1 MDCVK
6 LAIDQLLPRK
16 PDLVLSGINHG
27 SNASVNVIYS
37 GTMGAAME
45 GSLHDVPSI
54 GFSLCDHSSDAD
66 FTETLAYFKAI
77 VKQVLR
83 DGLPEGVC
91 LNVNAPMGDL
101 KGIRVCRQA
110 HGRWA
115 NEYERHSAPRPL
127 DYYWLI
133 GDFNSV
139 DAASDDTDQ
148 WALDHGYVSIV
159 PIHTDMT
166 HYKTMEFLNTEFSQI
181 LSK

>member
-1 MDCVK
+1 MNKVEIMNSVPLILITNDDGIQAKGIGELVNLVKDLGDVWVVAPNGPRSAQSSALTVETPIWSKEVERVDNLVMVACSGTPVDCVK

-91 LNVNAPMGDL
+91 QIG
-101 KGIRVCRQA
+101 RA
-110 HGRWA
+110 H
-115 NEYERHSAPRPL
+115 
-127 DYYWLI
+127 
-133 GDFNSV
+133 V
-139 DAASDDTDQ
+139 
-148 WALDHGYVSIV
+148 
-159 PIHTDMT
+159 
-166 HYKTMEFLNTEFSQI
+166 
-181 LSK
+181 